1 MRDSDFV
8 RRIIAILTEAQG
20 VHDILKA
27 DPSRGEEVLSG
38 TMRSLLNEVLPT
50 VTLPARA
57 TPEELSDS
65 LSSQIGPVFERIT
78 GVFSM
83 LFVSLAEIHDA
94 GRIDVSSAQMLQD
107 LALRADELWPDD
119 DSE

>member
-1 MRDSDFV
+1 
-8 RRIIAILTEAQG
+8 
-20 VHDILKA
+20 
-27 DPSRGEEVLSG
+27 
-38 TMRSLLNEVLPT
+38 
-50 VTLPARA
+50 
-57 TPEELSDS
+57 
-65 LSSQIGPVFERIT
+65 
-78 GVFSM
+78 M